1 MKGKHEVKTVEEN
14 LVQKIVQLN
23 TEIEEIKLVVVNIF
37 DTIKTLNESNDY
49 GSPEVIRRR
58 ISEICENTIRSL
70 MSKDIEKELDKPLTI
85 SSSN

>member
-14 LVQKIVQLN
+14 LVQKIVQL
-23 TEIEEIKLVVVNIF
+23 TKEKEEIKLIAANVI

-49 GSPEVIRRR
+49 GSPEVRRR
-58 ISEICENTIRSL
+58 KISEICENAIKEI
-70 MSKDIEKELDKPLTI
+70 MSDDIEKELDKPSTI

>member
-1 MKGKHEVKTVEEN
+1 MKGKHEEKTVEEN

-23 TEIEEIKLVVVNIF
+23 TEIEEIKLIVVNIF

-49 GSPEVIRRR
+49 GSPEVRRR
-58 ISEICENTIRSL
+58 KISEICNNAINGL
-70 MSKDIEKELDKPLTI
+70 MSHDIEKELDKPSTT